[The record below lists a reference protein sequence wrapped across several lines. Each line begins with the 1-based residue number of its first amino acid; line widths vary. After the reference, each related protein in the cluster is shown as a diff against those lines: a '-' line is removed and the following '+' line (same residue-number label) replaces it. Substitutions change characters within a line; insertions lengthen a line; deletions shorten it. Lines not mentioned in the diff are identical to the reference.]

1 MCHDRRMGTRAT
13 DIDAILDSSG
23 VTRIVETYEKA
34 ETVYAQG
41 DACRSVMYL
50 RKGEVKLSVLSNTG
64 RKATVGSVG
73 VGHFF
78 GEAALNGQQLRA
90 GSATATEPS
99 TILVIEKTEMQ
110 RLLHEQHAL
119 SDRFIEHLLTRNTDV
134 QEDLI
139 EQLFNGVEK
148 RLARAL
154 LLLASYGEPGA
165 PQQKIPTMSQKALA
179 EMTGVTPS
187 RVSFFMKKFTKLGFI
202 QNDHG
207 ITVNNSLL
215 SVVLGD

>member
-1 MCHDRRMGTRAT
+1 MGTRAT

-23 VTRIVETYEKA
+23 VSGTVEIYKKA

-50 RKGEVKLSVLSNTG
+50 RKGEVTLSVLSKTG

-78 GEAALNGQQLRA
+78 GEAALNGQRLRA
-90 GSATATEPS
+90 GSATATAPS
-99 TILVIEKTEMQ
+99 TVLVIEKVEMQ
-110 RLLHEQHAL
+110 RLLHERHAL
-119 SDRFIEHLLTRNTDV
+119 SDRFIEHLLARNTGV
-134 QEDLI
+134 QEDLV

-154 LLLASYGEPGA
+154 LLLASDGEPGR
-165 PQQKIPTMSQKALA
+165 PPRMIPKISQKTLA
-179 EMTGVTPS
+179 EMTGVTRA
-187 RVSFFMKKFTKLGFI
+187 RVSFFMNRFTRLGFI
-202 QNDHG
+202 RNDRG
-207 ITVNNSLL
+207 LTVNSSLL
-215 SVVLGD
+215 GVVLGD